1 MSAVGPSG
9 PPAMSAFALLV
20 RDKRTSNA
28 QSERQRLVAR
38 VVFFRARSD
47 MIFDLLWPFV
57 FERPEAPRREFL
69 ALCGS
74 HGAFIDTQAKTWAL
88 WQRDVSIHRTQRVW
102 A

>member
-1 MSAVGPSG
+1 MSAL
-9 PPAMSAFALLV
+9 ALLL

-69 ALCGS
+69 ALCGP
-74 HGAFIDTQAKTWAL
+74 HGAFINAQAKAWAL
-88 WQRDVSIHRTQRVW
+88 RQCDVSVYRTQRVW